1 MRIEGDRPAWD
12 DAPPA
17 PPYDASP
24 HPIPAAPVPAHHDVE
39 RPLVLC
45 AWDSPNMDA
54 SLFNVCSD
62 ASPVVRPKFDVFA
75 RWLATIVPPGGTAPW
90 DVEGVLFQAVPGDRA
105 ATIAP
110 FITAVRQ
117 SGLGVFCRDREEGDI
132 DDALDAFVRQ
142 RLSERAEP
150 GTLVLATGDQ
160 PLGRWVA
167 GPAAAAGW
175 HVVIVAYREICSWP
189 GDAGYDFVDP
199 EEIPGLFEH
208 ALDRFNLEA
217 LPAGGAFAPPT
228 RAVLPVATDLA
239 TDLATDIATELGALI
254 EELTATRAGKLS
266 LSYLGTVARERI
278 SDFDRRNDA
287 GSFTEL
293 ARAAIADRPFDIA
306 EAGTPSAYVI
316 RTSHPDGQP

>member
-1 MRIEGDRPAWD
+1 VTIESDRPAWD

-17 PPYDASP
+17 PPFEASR
-24 HPIPAAPVPAHHDVE
+24 HRMPAAPVPAHHDVG

-45 AWDSPNMDA
+45 AWDSPNMDT

-62 ASPVVRPKFDVFA
+62 ASPVTRPKFDVFA
-75 RWLATIVPPGGTAPW
+75 RWLATVVPPGGTSPW

-105 ATIAP
+105 AAIAP

-142 RLSERAEP
+142 RLSERVEP

-160 PLGRWVA
+160 PLARWVA
-167 GPAAAAGW
+167 GPAAEAGW

-189 GDAGYDFVDP
+189 ADAGYDFLDP

-217 LPAGGAFAPPT
+217 LPDGGAFAPST
-228 RAVLPVATDLA
+228 RPVLPAGADLS
-239 TDLATDIATELGALI
+239 TELGALI
-254 EELTATRAGKLS
+254 EELTTTRAGKLS
-266 LSYLGTVARERI
+266 LSHLGSVARERI
-278 SDFDRRNDA
+278 ADFDRRNDA

-293 ARAAIADRPFDIA
+293 VRAALEGRPYDIT
-306 EAGTPSAYVI
+306 EAGTPSAYVT
-316 RTSHPDGQP
+316 RTTRPDDHP

>member
-1 MRIEGDRPAWD
+1 MTIDGDRSTWD

-17 PPYDASP
+17 PPFDASP
-24 HPIPAAPVPAHHDVE
+24 HPMPAAPVPAHHDVG

-45 AWDSPNMDA
+45 AWDSPNMDT

-75 RWLATIVPPGGTAPW
+75 RWLATVAPPGGRAPW

-105 ATIAP
+105 AAIAP

-142 RLSERAEP
+142 RLSERTEP

-160 PLGRWVA
+160 PLARWVA

-189 GDAGYDFVDP
+189 ADAGYDFVDP

-217 LPAGGAFAPPT
+217 LPHGGAFAPST
-228 RAVLPVATDLA
+228 RPVLADGA
-239 TDLATDIATELGALI
+239 DIAVELGALV

-266 LSYLGTVARERI
+266 LSHLGSVARERI
-278 SDFDRRNDA
+278 SDFDRRNEA

-293 ARAAIADRPFDIA
+293 VRAALVDRPFDIA
-306 EAGTPSAYVI
+306 EAGTPSAYVV
-316 RTSHPDGQP
+316 RTSGADGPR